1 MINRAERPVIVA
13 GHGVFFRKAWEPLM
27 VAAEKNDIAVVTSG
41 PMRGHFP
48 DEHRLSASLSPD
60 AFMSA
65 DLVVFV
71 GQYSM
76 PTKQEWRFNP
86 EAKAIRVNPTAEDLG
101 RNWPLDLG
109 IVADEGAFLEGLAS
123 DLPQKKARRLGG

>member
-1 MINRAERPVIVA
+1 MSI
-13 GHGVFFRKAWEPLM
+13 G
-27 VAAEKNDIAVVTSG
+27 
-41 PMRGHFP
+41 
-48 DEHRLSASLSPD
+48 LSASLSPD

-86 EAKAIRVNPTAEDLG
+86 DAKAIRVNPTAEDLG

-123 DLPQKKARRLGG
+123 DLPQKKRDAWVGELACGAAEVREAACSMNTSRA